1 MKNRKFALFYHRK
14 KGEMM
19 IKRNSVSE
27 KILERGAEFLKE
39 WESGN
44 ATLDDCLEQLRAENG
59 HEKSAVASLLFEY
72 FRHKGF
78 VDSLIRNHARRGNV
92 KQEMRVVVACALTQA
107 LFQTGIAPQSAV
119 NIAVDSV
126 KRRFGHGPGAFV
138 NAILRAVL
146 ASPEAGKLPASSF
159 PEALRE
165 KWLAQFGKETT
176 ARLLDCYASNPRL
189 AFRIRAELP
198 EDELKELQ
206 CTPVIAE
213 GLPQK
218 FRFYQTADPD
228 GFFRKNWLEQ
238 GMVYVQDPATALAL
252 SLLDGSVSGRVL
264 DACAAPGGKTIMLSD
279 LADGGDLRLT
289 AADRSPQRLRQLNIN
304 LKRAG
309 VRARTLQASA
319 QENPFEPASF
329 DLILADVPCSNSG
342 VIRRR
347 PDAPW
352 RYQAKRVTELSLL
365 QADILDS
372 LSRLVRPGGRLLYS
386 TCSIEPEE
394 NTRQI
399 ENFLALHPDFLLKK
413 QALFLPSEEHDG
425 AFGALLE
432 KIAPASNG

>member
-1 MKNRKFALFYHRK
+1 
-14 KGEMM
+14 M

-27 KILERGAEFLKE
+27 KILERGAESLKE

-44 ATLDDCLEQLRAENG
+44 ATLDDCLEQLRAESG

-78 VDSLIRNHARRGNV
+78 IDTLIRNHARKGNV

-107 LFQTGIAPQSAV
+107 LFQTGITPQSAV

-126 KRRFGHGPGAFV
+126 KRRFGHGPGSFV

-146 ASPEAGKLPASSF
+146 ASPEAKTIPPYSF

-165 KWLAQFGKETT
+165 KWLVQFGKETT
-176 ARLLDCYASNPRL
+176 AQLLSRYASNPL
-189 AFRIRAELP
+189 PAFRIRTELP
-198 EDELKELQ
+198 EEELNKLQ
-206 CTPVIAE
+206 CTPIHADD
-213 GLPQK
+213 LPRE

-252 SLLDGSVSGRVL
+252 SLLDGDVSGRVL

-279 LADGGDLRLT
+279 LAAGNDFKLT

-319 QENPFEPASF
+319 QENPFEAASF

-352 RYQAKRVTELSLL
+352 RYQLKRVAELTLL

-394 NTRQI
+394 NAQQI
-399 ENFLALHPDFLLKK
+399 ENFLALHPDFILKK
-413 QALFLPSEEHDG
+413 QALFLPSEVHDG
-425 AFGALLE
+425 AFGALLI
-432 KIAPASNG
+432 KKK

>member
-1 MKNRKFALFYHRK
+1 M
-14 KGEMM
+14 KGETMV
-19 IKRNSVSE
+19 KRNSVSE
-27 KILERGAEFLKE
+27 KILERGAESLKE

-78 VDSLIRNHARRGNV
+78 VDSLIRTHAKRGNV

-126 KRRFGHGPGAFV
+126 KRRFGNGPGAFV

-146 ASPEAGKLPASSF
+146 SSPEAKRIPQCSF

-165 KWLAQFGKETT
+165 KWLAQFGKET
-176 ARLLDCYASNPRL
+176 ASRLLSCYASNPQT
-189 AFRIRAELP
+189 AFRLRAELP
-198 EDELKELQ
+198 EQELNELR
-206 CTPVIAE
+206 CTPVAADD
-213 GLPQK
+213 LPPE
-218 FRFYQTADPD
+218 FRFYQTADPE
-228 GFFRKNWLEQ
+228 GFFRRNWLEK

-252 SLLDGSVSGRVL
+252 SLLEGDVSGRVL

-279 LADGGDLRLT
+279 LAAGRDCRLT
-289 AADRSPQRLRQLNIN
+289 ATDRSPQRLRQLNIN

-319 QENPFEPASF
+319 QENPFEPESF

-352 RYQAKRVTELSLL
+352 RYQARRLEELVLL

-372 LSRLVRPGGRLLYS
+372 LSRLVRRGGRLLYS

-394 NTRQI
+394 NALQI
-399 ENFLALHPDFLLKK
+399 ENFLALHPDFTLKNSR
-413 QALFLPSEEHDG
+413 LFLPSEVHDG

-432 KIAPASNG
+432 RKI